1 VKHLALWNLS
11 RKRNTPFN
19 FSALGDKVHG
29 LFCAYQYA
37 EQNNTSVTLHINRRC
52 QGDTAESLKHKSKQQ
67 MASWNEVH
75 NLFPADKINIQFWD
89 FPISS
94 DKDILKYLKNNNID
108 ADLWYYRGDHIDIVR
123 YFKNKVLLKSNIINN
138 TPEKLITM
146 QWDSNDSK
154 RNINPVKV
162 NDIKKYYTDK
172 GYGIIEIGSRQ
183 SLEQIGCYLSKAY
196 LHVGVESGMMHMAA
210 AYMPYN
216 KIHVYTGKWFSGH
229 VNRAIDCG
237 TKINYLWEKGLK

>member
-1 VKHLALWNLS
+1 MKHLALWNLS

-162 NDIKKYYTDK
+162 NDIKKYLN
-172 GYGIIEIGSRQ
+172 I
-183 SLEQIGCYLSKAY
+183 
-196 LHVGVESGMMHMAA
+196 
-210 AYMPYN
+210 
-216 KIHVYTGKWFSGH
+216 
-229 VNRAIDCG
+229 
-237 TKINYLWEKGLK
+237 